1 MAARS
6 ARMFTEL
13 LKCSSRRRGMLGWT
27 TKYFSPLLQYSSR
40 LSSSTLKANKPV
52 VTKYV
57 NTLIQVRSFADTSD
71 ADEPSIEVQ
80 TMDVLKLF
88 DKVDPSKVFR
98 NI

>member
-13 LKCSSRRRGMLGWT
+13 LKCSSRRRGMLGRT
-27 TKYFSPLLQYSSR
+27 TTFFSPLSQYSIR
-40 LSSSTLKANKPV
+40 LSSSILKANKPV

-71 ADEPSIEVQ
+71 DEPSIEVQ

>member
-13 LKCSSRRRGMLGWT
+13 LKCSSRRTGMLGRT
-27 TKYFSPLLQYSSR
+27 TTFFSPLLQYSSR
-40 LSSSTLKANKPV
+40 LSSSILKANKPV

-71 ADEPSIEVQ
+71 DEPSIEVQ

>member
-13 LKCSSRRRGMLGWT
+13 LKCSSRRRGMLGRT
-27 TKYFSPLLQYSSR
+27 TTFFSPPSQYSSR
-40 LSSSTLKANKPV
+40 LSSSILKANKPV

-71 ADEPSIEVQ
+71 DEPSIEVQ

>member
-13 LKCSSRRRGMLGWT
+13 LKCSSRRRGMLGRT
-27 TKYFSPLLQYSSR
+27 TSFFSPLSQYSSR
-40 LSSSTLKANKPV
+40 LSSSILKANKPV

-71 ADEPSIEVQ
+71 DEPSIEVQ